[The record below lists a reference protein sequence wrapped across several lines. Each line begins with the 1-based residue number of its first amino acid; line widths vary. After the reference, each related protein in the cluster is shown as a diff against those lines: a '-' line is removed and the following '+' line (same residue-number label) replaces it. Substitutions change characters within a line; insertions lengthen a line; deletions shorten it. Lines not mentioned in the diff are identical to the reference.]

1 MNLVTNQ
8 SARYN
13 DEKYA
18 DIMKQFPICM
28 SKEDFYKVAHISK
41 RTAEYL
47 LKKVLVPCVYTGK
60 KTRSYRI
67 ETKDVIQYLIR
78 REIEPEIYAVPQE
91 WRGQRILG
99 PTLKD
104 VLEKIEKYNDDAF
117 RVFILNQLD
126 AYDDLMSVK
135 DVSEATGYSIKRITQ
150 LCRTGRIQT
159 LYVRNKY
166 HIPKTV
172 LIDYLA
178 EPKIYQRYTDVNDA
192 PHLAREFL
200 LLDSEH
206 ANKFEYIQ

>member
-178 EPKIYQRYTDVNDA
+178 EPKIYQRYTEVDDA
-192 PHLAREFL
+192 PYLARGFL
-200 LLDSEH
+200 LLHKNTNEI
-206 ANKFEYIQ
+206 EYIQ